1 MRSGTV
7 RSDACGVPR
16 KPPGLS
22 GGLCVHRVNV
32 VQHSLHLV
40 IQTVRLLRQKRK
52 VVLTKWGS

>member
-1 MRSGTV
+1 MLVGSHW
-7 RSDACGVPR
+7 